1 MLKAKVSTSNP
12 QMSEEEY
19 LATKKLYVLVD
30 ESLPATYAGVQA
42 GHAAIDFCIR
52 YPDLVNDWNENH
64 NVLIYLQASRS
75 QMDVQQALYAKL
87 DKTSHA
93 FVEPD
98 LGDVVTAV
106 AFEPVTNEEG
116 LELFKGFRLLR

>member
-1 MLKAKVSTSNP
+1 MT
-12 QMSEEEY
+12 EEEY

-30 ESLPATYAGVQA
+30 ESLPVTYAGVQA
-42 GHAAIDFCIR
+42 GHAAIDFCLR
-52 YPDLVNDWNENH
+52 HADNDNVRDWNENH
-64 NVLIYLQASRS
+64 NVLIYLQAPKRS
-75 QMDVQQALYAKL
+75 MDIQMALFDKL
-87 DKTSHA
+87 GKLSHE

-116 LELFKGFRLLR
+116 LELFKGFKLLR